1 MAILKQSADLHSSS
15 LTQQVVHRV
24 LSEPGFLDAHLRTL
38 RTTYFGE
45 GTHRPADL
53 VLMGMHKIDIAALQR
68 AHAQA

>member
-1 MAILKQSADLHSSS
+1 MQKTTPCLWFDTQAEEAVQHCSAIFASA
-15 LTQQVVHRV
+15 
-24 LSEPGFLDAHLRTL
+24 RTL

-53 VLMGMHKIDIAALQR
+53 VLMGMHKIDIVALQR